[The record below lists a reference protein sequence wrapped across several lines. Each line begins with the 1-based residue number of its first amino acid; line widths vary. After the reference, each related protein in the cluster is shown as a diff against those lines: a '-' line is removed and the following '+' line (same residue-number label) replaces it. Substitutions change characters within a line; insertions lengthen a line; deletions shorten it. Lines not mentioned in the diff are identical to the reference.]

1 MAKIE
6 LDNERIKKDLNSV
19 ANRAIPRMIV
29 LAFLGAL
36 VASAVDLIAK
46 IEKQINPDD
55 AALIIMVVRIL
66 GGLYIAFLL
75 YEIIYGIYLV
85 ISLKIKAAKGKF
97 TVEMD
102 ELVDREPYKTLGF
115 KFIIRLIPRIK
126 DYYLRQNYTE
136 LKKHGMYRISSLEDD
151 RHLRYIDG
159 NDKVY
164 VVLVK
169 GFKEPML
176 LYIDML
182 YTYCVQKEVTE

>member
-29 LAFLGAL
+29 LAFLGSL

-46 IEKQINPDD
+46 IEKQINPDGS
-55 AALIIMVVRIL
+55 ALIIMVVRIF

-97 TVEMD
+97 TVEVD
-102 ELVDREPYKTLGF
+102 ELVDREPCKPVGL
-115 KFIIRLIPRIK
+115 KFRFRLLPRLK
-126 DYYLRQNYTE
+126 DYHFLVNFTA
-136 LKKHGMYRISSLEDD
+136 LKNHGTYITTSSKDD
-151 RHLRYIDG
+151 GHLRYING

-176 LYIDML
+176 LYTDMI
-182 YTYCVQKEVTE
+182 YTYSEQREVTE

>member
-29 LAFLGAL
+29 LTFLGAL
-36 VASAVDLIAK
+36 VAFAFDLIIK
-46 IEKQINPDD
+46 SEKEINSDD
-55 AALIIMVVRIL
+55 SALIMVMRIL
-66 GGLYIAFLL
+66 GGLCIAFFL

-102 ELVDREPYKTLGF
+102 ELVDREPYKTLGI

-126 DYYLRQNYTE
+126 DYYPRQSCTE
-136 LKKHGMYRISSLEDD
+136 LKKHGMYVISSLEDK
-151 RHLRYIDG
+151 RYLRYIDG

-182 YTYCVQKEVTE
+182 YTYCEQKEVTE

>member
-29 LAFLGAL
+29 LAFLGSL
-36 VASAVDLIAK
+36 VAFAFDLIIK
-46 IEKQINPDD
+46 SEKEINSDGS
-55 AALIIMVVRIL
+55 ALIIMVVRIL

-97 TVEMD
+97 TVEVD
-102 ELVDREPYKTLGF
+102 ELVDREPCKPVGL
-115 KFIIRLIPRIK
+115 KFRFRLLPRLK
-126 DYYLRQNYTE
+126 DYHFLVNFTA
-136 LKKHGMYRISSLEDD
+136 LKNHGTYITTSSEDD
-151 RHLRYIDG
+151 GHLRYING

-164 VVLVK
+164 VVLVN
-169 GFKEPML
+169 GVKEPML
-176 LYIDML
+176 LYTDMI
-182 YTYCVQKEVTE
+182 YTYGEQREVTE

>member
-6 LDNERIKKDLNSV
+6 LDNEKIKKDLNSV
-19 ANRAIPRMIV
+19 ANRAIPRI
-29 LAFLGAL
+29 LILSFLGAL

-55 AALIIMVVRIL
+55 AALIIMVARIL
-66 GGLYIAFLL
+66 GGLCIAFFL

-102 ELVDREPYKTLGF
+102 ELVDREPCKPVGL
-115 KFIIRLIPRIK
+115 KFRFRLLPRLK
-126 DYYLRQNYTE
+126 DYHFLVNFTA
-136 LKKHGMYRISSLEDD
+136 LKNHGTYITTSSEDD
-151 RHLRYIDG
+151 GHLRYING

-164 VVLVK
+164 VVLVN
-169 GFKEPML
+169 GVKEPML
-176 LYIDML
+176 LYTDMI
-182 YTYCVQKEVTE
+182 YTYGEQREVTE

>member
-6 LDNERIKKDLNSV
+6 IDNEKIKKDLNSV
-19 ANRAIPRMIV
+19 ANKAIPRLVGLI
-29 LAFLGAL
+29 FLGAL
-36 VASAVDLIAK
+36 VASAIWG
-46 IEKQINPDD
+46 ISEIQKQINPDD

>member
-6 LDNERIKKDLNSV
+6 IDNEKIKKDLNSV

-29 LAFLGAL
+29 LAFLGSL
-36 VASAVDLIAK
+36 VAFAFDLIIK
-46 IEKQINPDD
+46 SEKEINSDD
-55 AALIIMVVRIL
+55 SALIMVMRIL

-97 TVEMD
+97 TVEVD
-102 ELVDREPYKTLGF
+102 ELVDREPCKPVGL
-115 KFIIRLIPRIK
+115 KFRFRLLPRLK
-126 DYYLRQNYTE
+126 DYHFLVNFTA
-136 LKKHGMYRISSLEDD
+136 LKNHGTYITTSSEDD
-151 RHLRYIDG
+151 GHLRYING

-176 LYIDML
+176 LYTDMI
-182 YTYCVQKEVTE
+182 YTYSEQREVTE

>member
-6 LDNERIKKDLNSV
+6 LDNEKIKKDLNSV

-29 LAFLGAL
+29 LAFLGSL
-36 VASAVDLIAK
+36 VASAIWG
-46 IEKQINPDD
+46 ISEIQKQINPDD

-136 LKKHGMYRISSLEDD
+136 LKKHGMYRISSLEDE

-182 YTYCVQKEVTE
+182 YTYCEQKEVTE